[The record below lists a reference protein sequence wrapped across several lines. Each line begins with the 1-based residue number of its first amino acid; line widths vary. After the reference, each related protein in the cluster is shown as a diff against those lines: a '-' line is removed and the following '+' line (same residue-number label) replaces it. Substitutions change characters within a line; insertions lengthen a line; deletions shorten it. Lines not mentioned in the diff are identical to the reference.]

1 METRITTKTSIKS
14 RAGGKEHLNSPR
26 HLILSSLSFNL
37 FLLSCAQILQGQIPS
52 LYHFMFVS
60 FFLSPTH
67 SFLPWM
73 ASMAVVL
80 IVSSSPSSGSLFPHF
95 IHPFAHL
102 SLLSPS
108 IEELGQGTAKIPVL
122 FALFLYFTSP
132 NFSLT
137 PTNTLT
143 HNIQHTIMSSL
154 RRCMQNSG
162 CFAFSTQPSRRHK
175 EHKRGLTS
183 YYKDKLTY
191 KNTHKH
197 PQ

>member
-1 METRITTKTSIKS
+1 MCTNPS
-14 RAGGKEHLNSPR
+14 RPNTFTIPLHVCLFFPFTHPLLFALNGF
-26 HLILSSLSFNL
+26 HGCCVNC
-37 FLLSCAQILQGQIPS
+37 LL
-52 LYHFMFVS
+52 
-60 FFLSPTH
+60 
-67 SFLPWM
+67 
-73 ASMAVVL
+73 
-80 IVSSSPSSGSLFPHF
+80 
-95 IHPFAHL
+95 L
-102 SLLSPS
+102 SLLWFSVPSLHPSLCSFISPLSLS